1 MLRIKANLNKDL
13 VEFNSRIFNKILGIF
28 LLLKVLSHYIGIK
41 VTVLDTLLI
50 TIGLQLVTFTI
61 KLSDE

>member
-1 MLRIKANLNKDL
+1 MIK
-13 VEFNSRIFNKILGIF
+13 KIVTPLILAFSIRFLGIF

>member
-1 MLRIKANLNKDL
+1 MIKKIATPL
-13 VEFNSRIFNKILGIF
+13 VLALSIRFLGIF

-41 VTVLDTLLI
+41 VTVLDALLI
-50 TIGLQLVTFTI
+50 TIGLQLATFTI